1 MPAATATAPARV
13 EVVFAGIF
21 EGLAAGLAADGVAGL
36 VDGSLKPK
44 LYGEQNRSH
53 WLPASGF
60 LLPASSYSIFVENF
74 RLRVFRTVADESS
87 FRRAAER
94 LHLSQPA
101 VSQQIH
107 ALEEE
112 LGTTLFD
119 RGNGRIRLTDAGVI
133 LLRYARKGARLA
145 EEALAAL
152 EGARGETAGEL
163 RIGASMTVTQY
174 VLPRMLGAFLQ
185 QHPRIELAVRSGNTE
200 HIVAALS
207 GGEIDLGLIE
217 GPVSSR
223 EVFRQRFLE
232 DRMVLIVG
240 RRYPWPEKTP
250 VPVTALTQ
258 VPLLM
263 RERGSGSRR
272 VVELALRRA
281 GLRQRDLRI
290 AMELDSIVAIISGVE
305 ASLGAGFV
313 SEWAIRKEVRLGT
326 VRVVPVQDLDMR
338 RDFTLIR
345 RLGAIPE
352 GPAGAF
358 ERFLLSGSESPR
370 ISR

>member
-1 MPAATATAPARV
+1 M
-13 EVVFAGIF
+13 
-21 EGLAAGLAADGVAGL
+21 
-36 VDGSLKPK
+36 
-44 LYGEQNRSH
+44 
-53 WLPASGF
+53 
-60 LLPASSYSIFVENF
+60 ENF
-74 RLRVFRTVADESS
+74 RLRVFRTVAEEAS
-87 FRRAAER
+87 FRHAAER

-112 LGTTLFD
+112 LGIVLFD
-119 RGNGRIRLTDAGVI
+119 RGKGRIRLTDAGTT
-133 LLRYARKGARLA
+133 LLGYARKGARLA
-145 EEALAAL
+145 AEAQAAL
-152 EGARGETAGEL
+152 ERTRGEVAGEL

-174 VLPRMLGAFLQ
+174 VLPRLLGAFLQ
-185 QHPRIELAVRSGNTE
+185 QNQRIEFSVKSANTE

-207 GGEIDLGLIE
+207 AGEIDLGLIE

-223 EVFRQRFLE
+223 EVFRQRVLE

-240 RRYPWPEKTP
+240 RRYPWPPKAGAGKSV
-250 VPVTALTQ
+250 VPVRALTE
-258 VPLLM
+258 VPLIM

-281 GLRQRDLRI
+281 GLRWRDLRV
-290 AMELDSIVAIISGVE
+290 AMELDSIVAIISAVE
-305 ASLGAGFV
+305 EGLGAGFV

-326 VRVVPVQDLDMR
+326 VRVIPVQGLDIR

-345 RLGAIPE
+345 PIGPTPT

-358 ERFLLSGSESPR
+358 ERFLLTQQV
-370 ISR
+370 

>member
-1 MPAATATAPARV
+1 M
-13 EVVFAGIF
+13 
-21 EGLAAGLAADGVAGL
+21 
-36 VDGSLKPK
+36 
-44 LYGEQNRSH
+44 
-53 WLPASGF
+53 
-60 LLPASSYSIFVENF
+60 ENF
-74 RLRVFRTVADESS
+74 RLRVFRIVAEEAS

-112 LGTTLFD
+112 LGVTLFD
-119 RGNGRIRLTDAGVI
+119 RARGRVRLTDAGNV
-133 LLRYARKGARLA
+133 LLGYALKAAQLA
-145 EEALAAL
+145 QEAQAAL
-152 EGARGETAGEL
+152 EQTRGEAAGEL

-174 VLPRMLGAFLQ
+174 VLPRMLGTFLQ
-185 QHPRIELAVRSGNTE
+185 QHPRVELSVRSANTE
-200 HIVAALS
+200 SIVAAL
-207 GGEIDLGLIE
+207 ERRQIDLGIIE

-223 EVFRQRFLE
+223 EVFRQRILE
-232 DRMVLIVG
+232 DRMVLVVG
-240 RRYPWPEKTP
+240 RRYPWPRTATAP
-250 VPVTALTQ
+250 VKALAE

-281 GLRQRDLRI
+281 GVPWKSLRI
-290 AMELDSIVAIISGVE
+290 AMELDSIEAIISAVE
-305 ASLGAGFV
+305 EGLGAGFV

-326 VRVVPVQDLDMR
+326 VRIIPVEGFDIR

-345 RLGAIPE
+345 PFGPIPA

-358 ERFLLSGSESPR
+358 ERFALAGAGLLHGDR
-370 ISR
+370 

>member
-1 MPAATATAPARV
+1 M
-13 EVVFAGIF
+13 
-21 EGLAAGLAADGVAGL
+21 
-36 VDGSLKPK
+36 
-44 LYGEQNRSH
+44 
-53 WLPASGF
+53 
-60 LLPASSYSIFVENF
+60 ENF
-74 RLRVFRTVADESS
+74 RLRVFRTVAEEAS

-112 LGTTLFD
+112 LGVVLFD
-119 RGNGRIRLTDAGVI
+119 RGKGRIRLTDAGTV
-133 LLRYARKGARLA
+133 LLGYARKGARLA
-145 EEALAAL
+145 EEAQAAL
-152 EGARGETAGEL
+152 ERTRGEVAGEL

-174 VLPRMLGAFLQ
+174 FLPRVLGAFLQ
-185 QHPRIELAVRSGNTE
+185 QHPHIQFSVKSANTE
-200 HIVAALS
+200 HIVEALA

-223 EVFRQRFLE
+223 EVFRQPVLE

-240 RRYPWPEKTP
+240 RRSPWPGVEKPTIP
-250 VPVTALTQ
+250 VRALTE
-258 VPLLM
+258 VPLIM

-281 GLRQRDLRI
+281 GVPWRELRI
-290 AMELDSIVAIISGVE
+290 AMELDSIVAIISAVE
-305 ASLGAGFV
+305 EGLGAGFV

-326 VRVVPVQDLDMR
+326 VRVIPVEGLDIR
-338 RDFTLIR
+338 RNFTLIR
-345 RLGAIPE
+345 AIGPTPT

-358 ERFLLSGSESPR
+358 ERFILAQKSLSS
-370 ISR
+370 